1 MMKVLFGCGIFAG
14 FRGSS
19 EHTYFNVSQ
28 VKTGNYPEQYEDPQ
42 LAGKPYV
49 SIDNLSD
56 KTNKLSVHNSYLR
69 NCGTSMRFPVNFD
82 DDENFGAALVRL
94 KQKIGPDQKRM
105 YCQPA
110 PKSYQLSLARMGHY
124 NVHFYANKP
133 LGPKSIAKLF
143 KDGAKHLGLPDSF
156 RPHSLRS
163 ALITKLANDP
173 SVSIAET
180 MSAARHTSVS
190 ASMNYQ
196 RSDGVSEANRL
207 RAIGQLCDSSLSSNK
222 KMKCAGSSNLKV
234 EAMGNLKTTGL
245 EPYDWDMVEASKI
258 TSEWTMVDDFDAGET
273 KVQSQVAKKEVDVED
288 DDYIVLKGR
297 KKEAEVPSMTQV
309 GIEELQDDIDDL
321 KAMMTPP
328 KKSENQKTIALLSA
342 EVRRLKRKLEL
353 RDKEWLYQDSLAS
366 AIEDEKEDLKYKYE
380 MERKMCER
388 VKREN
393 AEYEQFLESRF
404 PLSRPRR
411 VFPRL

>member
-1 MMKVLFGCGIFAG
+1 
-14 FRGSS
+14 
-19 EHTYFNVSQ
+19 
-28 VKTGNYPEQYEDPQ
+28 
-42 LAGKPYV
+42 
-49 SIDNLSD
+49 
-56 KTNKLSVHNSYLR
+56 
-69 NCGTSMRFPVNFD
+69 
-82 DDENFGAALVRL
+82 
-94 KQKIGPDQKRM
+94 
-105 YCQPA
+105 
-110 PKSYQLSLARMGHY
+110 
-124 NVHFYANKP
+124 
-133 LGPKSIAKLF
+133 
-143 KDGAKHLGLPDSF
+143 
-156 RPHSLRS
+156 
-163 ALITKLANDP
+163 
-173 SVSIAET
+173 
-180 MSAARHTSVS
+180 
-190 ASMNYQ
+190 
-196 RSDGVSEANRL
+196 
-207 RAIGQLCDSSLSSNK
+207 
-222 KMKCAGSSNLKV
+222 
-234 EAMGNLKTTGL
+234 
-245 EPYDWDMVEASKI
+245 MVEALKI
-258 TSEWTMVDDFDAGET
+258 SSEWTMVDDFDAGET